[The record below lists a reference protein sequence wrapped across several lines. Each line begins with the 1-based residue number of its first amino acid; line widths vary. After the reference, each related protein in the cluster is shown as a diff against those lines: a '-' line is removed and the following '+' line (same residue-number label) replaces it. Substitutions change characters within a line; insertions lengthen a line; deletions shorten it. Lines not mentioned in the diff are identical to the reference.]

1 MVSPLIFFGTLKE
14 IIQIEYLEDDSSAVL
29 FKCDWFKLD
38 GKKNGLRDDG
48 FFKSINIGSLWY
60 KNDRF
65 ILATQARKVFYLLDT
80 KWGENWLDVQT
91 FDHRHLYN
99 VREIENVHYNAPAY
113 QEDESREEEGRRQAV
128 SNITYDQPLNRYD
141 EQGIMFEAAD
151 FAHLVKER
159 EQQTQVIDGE
169 DDEDDTV
176 LEYCND
182 DEGGAEIDV
191 DSDDE

>member
-1 MVSPLIFFGTLKE
+1 
-14 IIQIEYLEDDSSAVL
+14 
-29 FKCDWFKLD
+29 
-38 GKKNGLRDDG
+38 
-48 FFKSINIGSLWY
+48 
-60 KNDRF
+60 
-65 ILATQARKVFYLLDT
+65 
-80 KWGENWLDVQT
+80 
-91 FDHRHLYN
+91 
-99 VREIENVHYNAPAY
+99 
-113 QEDESREEEGRRQAV
+113 
-128 SNITYDQPLNRYD
+128 
-141 EQGIMFEAAD
+141 MFEAAD